1 MKKYLCLFVS
11 CLFFGL
17 SEIDALTWVKSKD
30 NVCTETEEYIRWK
43 KLPDSKKDNYFMPIR
58 CEEFLKRDKSITST
72 SLGNP
77 FNVDYKTAKKFSLLE
92 QNKLTPV
99 KDQGSSGLCWT
110 FTTNAVVESSY
121 LVEQNQSLDLS
132 EKHLDYNSLRTL
144 DDGTNNEF
152 GFSSRTKNQGG

>member
-1 MKKYLCLFVS
+1 MKRYLCLFVS

-30 NVCTETEEYIRWK
+30 NVCTETEEYNRWK

-77 FNVDYKTAKKFSLLE
+77 FNVDYKTAKKFTFEAKKMMNELQIVVIHHSNTL
-92 QNKLTPV
+92 NIKT
-99 KDQGSSGLCWT
+99 KD
-110 FTTNAVVESSY
+110 
-121 LVEQNQSLDLS
+121 
-132 EKHLDYNSLRTL
+132 
-144 DDGTNNEF
+144 
-152 GFSSRTKNQGG
+152 